1 MHSPLASPRVP
12 SVHVPKV
19 PDVAVNG
26 FLAYPVSHKV
36 PCLVLIIQQVPPHKL
51 FPGGLIALARH
62 LLPPGQFLYAFERED
77 VALFPAPWT
86 VVGNRHFVVVGRL
99 PRSET
104 IGRGG
109 VRRGF
114 RVRVRKG
121 GADAPSDTTDSL
133 TIHRRGTVGVC
144 VVETRGVFGV
154 PYGRSVSV
162 QEGQYTRDADGR
174 ALPPREWFRSGRV
187 HFYRRHEA
195 LGTRFKRCLHRAR
208 HRRVESTDALV

>member
-1 MHSPLASPRVP
+1 MALSRILFHTKCPCSLYSRRRRTNFCLA
-12 SVHVPKV
+12 
-19 PDVAVNG
+19 A
-26 FLAYPVSHKV
+26 F
-36 PCLVLIIQQVPPHKL
+36 
-51 FPGGLIALARH
+51 IALARH
-62 LLPPGQFLYAFERED
+62 LLPPGQFLYAFERDD
-77 VALFPAPWT
+77 VALLPAPWT

-99 PRSET
+99 PRSAT
-104 IGRGG
+104 VGRGG

-121 GADAPSDTTDSL
+121 GAGAPSDPTDSL
-133 TIHRRGTVGVC
+133 TILRRGTVGVC

-162 QEGQYTRDADGR
+162 REGKYTRVADGR

-195 LGTRFKRCLHRAR
+195 LGTRFNLCLHRAR
-208 HRRVESTDALV
+208 QRRVESTDASV